1 MQAAVVKKKKKA
13 DLKEF
18 LQKLLHLMPIV
29 EFYQNEVPT
38 NGMKSV
44 IVAMYVQILDFVSRA
59 VKYYTSGNVGKFR
72 QR

>member
-1 MQAAVVKKKKKA
+1 
-13 DLKEF
+13 
-18 LQKLLHLMPIV
+18 MPIV